1 MPIMHTITILI
12 KCVAIWIFI
21 SGTLMVQTGGNTQKS
36 QSNQDD
42 GQRSNC
48 SNCTTHRVEVKFT
61 TKIIQNEY
69 IVAFDGYYKAAAREN
84 YLSSA
89 LNGLNVR

>member
-1 MPIMHTITILI
+1 MD
-12 KCVAIWIFI
+12 
-21 SGTLMVQTGGNTQKS
+21 QTVGNTPQS
-36 QSNQDD
+36 QSNPDD

-48 SNCTTHRVEVKFT
+48 CNNTSNNNCTTHRVEVKFT